1 MADKMIRKITIIL
14 FMLFLQANV
23 CFALDTVKLV
33 KSTIPSVVVIEVFDS
48 NNNFAGSG
56 SGFFV
61 TKNGDILTNAHVI
74 SAGDKYV
81 VYTNDNNSFEG
92 QIKALHRE
100 QDMALISIRS
110 NKYPP
115 LNFGDTT
122 PQAGSYAIAIGAP
135 LGLMNTVSDGLVSGV
150 KTHNSYHFLQVS
162 CPISPGSSGG
172 PVINDQGSVIG
183 MSTFILTEGSNLS
196 FCVPAKQMKM
206 FVNQAKGLPA
216 KEPSIIKA
224 QNPKPITNHNQAEKN
239 KPAERYVFMVKDDN
253 NVDGYIA
260 IYLDT
265 HSVEHKGSIISCV
278 LVSKLGNKLSHLFS
292 KNGVLAETQVSNFEL
307 NPATRSYHVVRSVV
321 HDSKGNVLHVSEE
334 QTQWVKIQRG
344 TPANELLSYVL
355 LTGL

>member
-74 SAGDKYV
+74 SVGDKYV

-92 QIKALHRE
+92 QIKALHTE
-100 QDMALISIRS
+100 QDMALISIAS

-239 KPAERYVFMVKDDN
+239 KPAERYVFMVRHDEKI
-253 NVDGYIA
+253 DGYIETH
-260 IYLDT
+260 LDT
-265 HSVEHKGSIISCV
+265 HSVQHKGNIISFM
-278 LVSKLGNKLSHLFS
+278 LISKTGKELSQLFS
-292 KNGVLAETQVSNFEL
+292 NNGVPAAFQVTNAEINTV
-307 NPATRSYHVVRSVV
+307 TRTSRVVGSAV

-344 TPANELLSYVL
+344 TSVNEYLTYIL